1 VRRENS
7 GLTIHVSRLKTIP
20 VKTAIIVDD
29 EPYSCESLATLLERY
44 CSDVKLL
51 DICYS
56 GADALKAIR
65 EQAPTL
71 LFLDIEM
78 PGMNGFEMLQ
88 QLPSI
93 NLSIIFTTSYDQYAI
108 KAIRF
113 SALDY
118 LLKPVDREELQNA
131 VQKVIHK
138 SHETL
143 PQQIEILLQKLNHPT
158 IPINKIAIPTMEGL
172 QMLFVENIISCSSD
186 SNYTVLHLK
195 NKQKITASRTL
206 KEIEEM
212 LEDYSFLRVHH
223 SFLVNLNEID
233 KYIKGDGGYLI
244 MSDGSN
250 IDVSRSRKEIL
261 IKKLQH

>member
-1 VRRENS
+1 MM
-7 GLTIHVSRLKTIP
+7 
-20 VKTAIIVDD
+20 TAIIVDD
-29 EPYSCESLATLLERY
+29 EPYSCESLATLIERY
-44 CSDVKLL
+44 CPDVKIL

-56 GADALKAIR
+56 GADALKAIQ
-65 EQAPTL
+65 EQVPTL

-93 NLSIIFTTSYDQYAI
+93 NFSIIFTTSYDQYAI

-118 LLKPVDREELQNA
+118 LLKPVDREDLQTA
-131 VQKVIHK
+131 VRKAMESARH
-138 SHETL
+138 SL
-143 PQQIEILLQKLNHPT
+143 PQQIEILLQKLKQPT
-158 IPINKIAIPTMEGL
+158 IAINKIAIPTMEGL
-172 QMLFVENIISCSSD
+172 QMLFVENVISCSSD

-195 NKQKITASRTL
+195 NKQIITASRTL

-223 SFLVNLNEID
+223 SYLVNLNEVE
-233 KYIKGDGGYLI
+233 KYVRGDGGYLI
-244 MSDGSN
+244 MSDGSY

-261 IKKLQH
+261 VKKLQH

>member
-1 VRRENS
+1 M
-7 GLTIHVSRLKTIP
+7 I
-20 VKTAIIVDD
+20 TAIIVDD

-44 CSDVKLL
+44 CPDVKIL

-88 QLPSI
+88 QLSSI
-93 NLSIIFTTSYDQYAI
+93 NFSVIFTTSYDQYAI

-118 LLKPVDREELQNA
+118 LLKPVDREDLQAA
-131 VQKVIHK
+131 VQKAMQ
-138 SHETL
+138 SANNLL

-158 IPINKIAIPTMEGL
+158 IAINKIAIPTMEGL
-172 QMLFVENIISCSSD
+172 QMVLVETIICCESD
-186 SNYTVLHLK
+186 RNYTVL
-195 NKQKITASRTL
+195 
-206 KEIEEM
+206 
-212 LEDYSFLRVHH
+212 FL
-223 SFLVNLNEID
+223 
-233 KYIKGDGGYLI
+233 
-244 MSDGSN
+244 
-250 IDVSRSRKEIL
+250 
-261 IKKLQH
+261 

>member
-1 VRRENS
+1 M
-7 GLTIHVSRLKTIP
+7 I
-20 VKTAIIVDD
+20 TAIIVDD

-56 GADALKAIR
+56 GADALKAIK
-65 EQAPTL
+65 EQTPTL

-88 QLPSI
+88 QLSAI
-93 NLSIIFTTSYDQYAI
+93 NFSVIFTTSYDQYAI
-108 KAIRF
+108 KAIKF

-118 LLKPVDREELQNA
+118 LLKPVDKDDLQLA
-131 VQKVIHK
+131 VQKAMQSTKQSI
-138 SHETL
+138 

-158 IPINKIAIPTMEGL
+158 IPVNKIAIPTMEGL
-172 QMLFVENIISCSSD
+172 QMLFVENIVSCASD
-186 SNYTVLHLK
+186 SNYTVLYLK

-223 SFLVNLNEID
+223 SYLINLNEIE
-233 KYIKGDGGYLI
+233 KYIKGDGGYLL
-244 MSDGSN
+244 MSDGTN
-250 IDVSRSRKEIL
+250 IDVSRSRKEML
-261 IKKLQH
+261 IKKLQR

>member
-1 VRRENS
+1 M
-7 GLTIHVSRLKTIP
+7 I
-20 VKTAIIVDD
+20 TAIIVDD

-44 CSDVKLL
+44 CPDVKVL

-56 GADALKAIR
+56 GADAVKAIK

-88 QLPSI
+88 QLSSI
-93 NLSIIFTTSYDQYAI
+93 NFSVIFTTSYDQYAI
-108 KAIRF
+108 KAIKF

-118 LLKPVDREELQNA
+118 LLKPVDRDELQAA
-131 VQKVIHK
+131 VQKAMHR
-138 SHETL
+138 SHETFS
-143 PQQIEILLQKLNHPT
+143 QQVEMLLHKLQHPFSAV
-158 IPINKIAIPTMEGL
+158 NKIAIPTIEGL
-172 QMLFVENIISCSSD
+172 RMISVNSIISCASS
-186 SNYTVLHLK
+186 SNYTILSLM
-195 NKQKITASRTL
+195 NKEKITASKTL

-212 LEDYSFLRVHH
+212 LEDFSFLRVHH
-223 SFLVNLNEID
+223 SFVVNVNQVEE
-233 KYIKGDGGYLI
+233 YIKGDGGYLI

-261 IKKLQH
+261 IRKLVPSKE

>member
-1 VRRENS
+1 M
-7 GLTIHVSRLKTIP
+7 I
-20 VKTAIIVDD
+20 TATIVDD
-29 EPYSCESLATLLERY
+29 EPYSCEALVTLLERY
-44 CSDVKLL
+44 CPDVKVL

-56 GADALKAIR
+56 AASALVSIK
-65 EQAPTL
+65 EQNPQI

-78 PGMNGFEMLQ
+78 PHMNGFELLEK
-88 QLPSI
+88 LPEI
-93 NLSIIFTTSYDQYAI
+93 NFELIFTTSYDQYAI

-118 LLKPVDREELQNA
+118 LLKPIDQEELKKA
-131 VQKVIHK
+131 VQKAVNSVKHP
-138 SHETL
+138 L

-186 SNYTVLHLK
+186 SNYTILHLK
-195 NKQKITASRTL
+195 NKQKIIASRTL

-223 SFLVNLNEID
+223 SYLINLNEIE
-233 KYIKGDGGYLI
+233 KYIKGDGGSVI
-244 MSDGSN
+244 MSNGEEVF
-250 IDVSRSRKEIL
+250 VSKRRKDEFL
-261 IKKLQH
+261 TALNN

>member
-1 VRRENS
+1 M
-7 GLTIHVSRLKTIP
+7 I
-20 VKTAIIVDD
+20 TAIIVDD
-29 EPYSCESLATLLERY
+29 EPYCCESLATLLERY
-44 CSDVKLL
+44 CPDVKIL

-56 GADALKAIR
+56 ASDALVSIN
-65 EQAPTL
+65 EQKPQI

-78 PGMNGFEMLQ
+78 PHMNGFELLQ
-88 QLPSI
+88 KIPDI
-93 NLSIIFTTSYDQYAI
+93 NFELIFTTSYDQYAI

-118 LLKPVDREELQNA
+118 LLKPVDREELQKA
-131 VQKVIHK
+131 VNKAMERMKHP
-138 SHETL
+138 L

-195 NKQKITASRTL
+195 NRQKITASRTL
-206 KEIEEM
+206 KEVEEM
-212 LEDYSFLRVHH
+212 LGDYSFLRVHH
-223 SFLVNLNEID
+223 SFVVNLNEVE
-233 KYIKGDGGYLI
+233 KYAKGDGGYLI

-261 IKKLQH
+261 LKKLQRGEA